1 LELLEFTK
9 EYAPAPKGLVVPE
22 TKKALPVRSIQRAE
36 IVLEDGGGSRLLR
49 DWRTR
54 LRVTRRGRSQVVDVS
69 AGKPREAL
77 GVSVS
82 AGYFSGDSSLIRLRS
97 DPGRTLLRLGAFLLV
112 LFAAMRLYM
121 FSYALRVEISG
132 MRGGASRLRIR
143 MRSSG
148 VISSPPRVARRIAA
162 LLAK

>member
-1 LELLEFTK
+1 
-9 EYAPAPKGLVVPE
+9 
-22 TKKALPVRSIQRAE
+22 
-36 IVLEDGGGSRLLR
+36 
-49 DWRTR
+49 
-54 LRVTRRGRSQVVDVS
+54 VDVS